1 MQLKTN
7 KMKKIILALAI
18 LGMFQT
24 SVAQKKKNS
33 SAKTTTTSQ
42 PETRSS
48 ISSSSSSSRS
58 SSSGQ
63 EGFRKD
69 DLFISGAFGYVSKK
83 DGALSTSSTSLRPS
97 LGYFIKDNIALVGT
111 IGFESKDTGVGSA
124 ANVFV
129 LGAAARYYMTP
140 ASKFSLFGQGGI
152 EFQSGKAVTIFSL
165 GVKPGLS
172 YFLNNHFAV
181 EATVGEFG
189 IVNTSVS
196 GTSNTDFNFGA
207 DLSNLGLG
215 LIYKF

>member
-1 MQLKTN
+1 
-7 KMKKIILALAI
+7 MKKIILALAI

-24 SVAQKKKNS
+24 TVAQKKKKAIS
-33 SAKTTTTSQ
+33 KATTTSQ

-48 ISSSSSSSRS
+48 SSSSSSSSRS
-58 SSSGQ
+58 SNSGQ
-63 EGFRKD
+63 EGFRQGD
-69 DLFISGAFGYVSKK
+69 IFVSGSFGYVSKK
-83 DGALSTSSTSLRPS
+83 DLGVSTSSTSIRPS
-97 LGYFIKDNIALVGT
+97 IGYFLKENIALVGT

-152 EFQSGKAVTIFSL
+152 EFQSGKDLTIFSL

-196 GTSNTDFNFGA
+196 GNSNTDFNFGA